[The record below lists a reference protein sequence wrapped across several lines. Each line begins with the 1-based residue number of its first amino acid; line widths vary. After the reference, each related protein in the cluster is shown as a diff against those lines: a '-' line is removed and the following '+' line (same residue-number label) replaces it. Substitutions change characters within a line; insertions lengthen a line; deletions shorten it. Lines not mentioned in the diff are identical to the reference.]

1 MFSENSV
8 IVKTWVGLVIAGTYT
23 QEQVPNLSNLQSAVN
38 KVIENLKGE

>member
-1 MFSENSV
+1 MFNENSM
-8 IVKTWVGLVIAGTYT
+8 IVKTWVSLVLAGTYT

>member
-23 QEQVPNLSNLQSAVN
+23 QEQVPNLSNLQSVVN